1 MNGFFRLSMTV
12 MLLCLMNVP
21 LSFCG
26 IIFSNRSSSMAVLPS
41 GKIYLA
47 QTDSIKGWS
56 RESIVQSVGNNSPFD
71 WDPSWTGNNIVT
83 YATAPVPDLPKNP
96 GDIILQTYFY
106 ELTEDLFL
114 GPNRNLIIEPSENSN
129 FTFINGNGYAINLA
143 EGFQNLIRIA
153 PGQTVEIG
161 NAVIKNY
168 DEFGIY
174 FGLGSSLSFLNS
186 AIEITDNRTFSK
198 PLNFS
203 GEVSINGY
211 GYTAIFNPSS
221 GINITTGQLSI
232 NNLTLYGVH
241 GQNVRSLNDSCNLIL
256 QNCTLFLTGDYRF
269 KKGGLQMIDSKIS
282 GFHGFNYESSLT
294 CSISRTVTLDTG
306 VTFSYSPTTTNN
318 RDLIYMDSSSRFY
331 LNGCTLS
338 SSVTG
343 MRLTTGTLIVDGQNQ
358 ISNDGALS
366 ASQAIMFGT
375 GDASKNLSVEILP
388 GGILDLT
395 SGILVYANANI
406 S

>member
-1 MNGFFRLSMTV
+1 MKGFFRLGMTIV
-12 MLLCLMNVP
+12 LLWLPGVSQ
-21 LSFCG
+21 LFGG
-26 IIFSNRSSSMAVLPS
+26 IIFSNRSSSMVVLPS
-41 GKIYLA
+41 GKIYLG

-71 WDPSWTGNNIVT
+71 WDPTWTGNNVVN
-83 YATAPVPDLPKNP
+83 YAAAPVPDLPKNP
-96 GDIILQTYFY
+96 GDITLQTYFY

-129 FTFINGNGYAINLA
+129 YTFINGNGYAINLA

-153 PGQTVEIG
+153 SGQTVEIG

-174 FGLGSSLSFLNS
+174 FGLGASLSFLNS
-186 AIEITDNRTFSK
+186 SIEITDNRTFSK
-198 PLNFS
+198 PLNLS

-211 GYTAIFNPSS
+211 GYTAIFNSSS

-232 NNLTLYGVH
+232 NNLTLYGVQ

-256 QNCTLFLTGDYRF
+256 QNCNLFLTGDYRF

-306 VTFSYSPTTTNN
+306 VTFSYSPITNN
-318 RDLIYMDSSSRFY
+318 RNLIYMDGSSRLY

-338 SSVTG
+338 SSLTG
-343 MRLTTGTLIVDGQNQ
+343 MRLATGTLIVDGQNQ
-358 ISNDGALS
+358 IKNDGALS

-375 GDASKNLSVEILP
+375 GNASGDLSVEILP
-388 GGILDLT
+388 GGVLDLT
-395 SGILVYANANI
+395 SGILIYGNVI
-406 S
+406 